1 MAKTP
6 RKPSKK
12 KNAEPSKPLLV
23 DEDAFTEVI
32 RNLANSPPVS
42 GWGFERKK
50 NPPETETE
58 PRKTKLFTLDGM
70 RGKRDQVKK
79 KS

>member
-1 MAKTP
+1 MVHNQDMAKT
-6 RKPSKK
+6 RKPSAKK
-12 KNAEPSKPLLV
+12 PEPSKRLVV

-50 NPPETETE
+50 NPPDTETD
-58 PRKTKLFTLDGM
+58 PRKTRLFNLDGM
-70 RGKRDQVKK
+70 RRKKR
-79 KS
+79 